1 MFAVAVAWFLSDG
14 AAIRCVLPV
23 LLMTSCLQTICQAHT
38 VVMKVSCQKITGGS
52 RAMSAVYDSLA
63 RRGLVQVDVTST
75 QIESP
80 DGSTGPAGKV

>member
-1 MFAVAVAWFLSDG
+1 MFADNLSSTYG
-14 AAIRCVLPV
+14 CNESELPEDNR
-23 LLMTSCLQTICQAHT
+23 
-38 VVMKVSCQKITGGS
+38 GS